1 MQDRLPAEK
10 NAASR
15 PAVATRADPGPD
27 PEPARVRAA
36 GRADPGRLSSVRNAA
51 RLLKEFSGVD
61 RELGV
66 TELSG
71 RLGLGKST
79 VHRLLATL
87 AEERLLERDAASGR
101 YRLGLGLYELGAV
114 VAAHVDLHEA
124 AMPALVSLRQ
134 RTGETVQ
141 VAVLDGLEAVYV
153 ERLDSPHTLRIFSR
167 VGHRLPAHC
176 TSSGK
181 VLLAGLPPETLD
193 ARLAQWKP
201 VAMTPRTITDE
212 QALRAELRTVAQRGW
227 AENVEEGELG
237 VASVGAPIRGMDGT
251 VTAAISVAGP
261 ISRVR
266 GASLRRFSGPVV
278 EAANA
283 ISRRLGYRG

>member
-10 NAASR
+10 N
-15 PAVATRADPGPD
+15 TRS
-27 PEPARVRAA
+27 
-36 GRADPGRLSSVRNAA
+36 RADPGRLSSVRNAA

-87 AEERLLERDAASGR
+87 AEERLLERNAASGR

-141 VAVLDGLEAVYV
+141 VAVLDGLEVVYV

-167 VGHRLPAHC
+167 VGHRLPAPC

-181 VLLAGLPPETLD
+181 VLLAGLPPATLD

-201 VAMTPRTITDE
+201 VAMTPHSITDAR
-212 QALRAELRTVAQRGW
+212 ALRAELHLVTRRGW

-237 VASVGAPIRGMDGT
+237 VASVGAPIRGMDGA
-251 VTAAISVAGP
+251 VTASISVAGP
-261 ISRVR
+261 IARIK

-278 EAANA
+278 EAAQA

>member
-1 MQDRLPAEK
+1 MSTV
-10 NAASR
+10 SR
-15 PAVATRADPGPD
+15 R
-27 PEPARVRAA
+27 
-36 GRADPGRLSSVRNAA
+36 DPGRLSSVRNAA

-61 RELGV
+61 RQLGV
-66 TELSG
+66 TELSA
-71 RLGLGKST
+71 RLGLAKST

-87 AEERLLERDAASGR
+87 AEERLLERDAATGR
-101 YRLGLGLYELGAV
+101 YRLGLGIYELGAV
-114 VAAHVDLHEA
+114 VTAHVDLHEA

-181 VLLAGLPPETLD
+181 VLLAGLPAQTLD
-193 ARLAQWKP
+193 ARLSQWRP
-201 VAMTPRTITDE
+201 VRMTPRTITDE
-212 QALRAELRTVAQRGW
+212 QVLRAELRMIAQRGW

-237 VASVGAPIRGMDGT
+237 VASVGAPIRGIDGE

-261 ISRVR
+261 IARVK
-266 GASLRRFSGPVV
+266 GASLRRFSGAVV
-278 EAANA
+278 DAASA

>member
-10 NAASR
+10 NARS
-15 PAVATRADPGPD
+15 GS
-27 PEPARVRAA
+27 AR
-36 GRADPGRLSSVRNAA
+36 RADPGRLSSVRNAA
-51 RLLKEFSGVD
+51 RLLREFSGVD

-227 AENVEEGELG
+227 AENVEEGEPG

-266 GASLRRFSGPVV
+266 GASLRRFCGPVI

>member
-1 MQDRLPAEK
+1 MSTV
-10 NAASR
+10 SR
-15 PAVATRADPGPD
+15 R
-27 PEPARVRAA
+27 
-36 GRADPGRLSSVRNAA
+36 DPGRLSSVRNAA

-61 RELGV
+61 RQLGV
-66 TELSG
+66 TELSA

-87 AEERLLERDAASGR
+87 AEERLLERDAVSGR
-101 YRLGLGLYELGAV
+101 YRLGLGIYELGAV
-114 VAAHVDLHEA
+114 VTAHVDLHEA

-181 VLLAGLPPETLD
+181 VLLAGLPAQTLD
-193 ARLAQWKP
+193 ARLRQWQP
-201 VAMTPRTITDE
+201 VRMTPRTITDE
-212 QALRAELRTVAQRGW
+212 QVLRAELRMIAQRGW
-227 AENVEEGELG
+227 AENIEEGEPG
-237 VASVGAPIRGMDGT
+237 VASVGAPIRGIDGG

-261 ISRVR
+261 IARVK
-266 GASLRRFSGPVV
+266 GASLRRFSGAVV
-278 EAANA
+278 DAASV

>member
-193 ARLAQWKP
+193 ARLAQWK
-201 VAMTPRTITDE
+201 
-212 QALRAELRTVAQRGW
+212 ALRAELRTVAQRGW

-237 VASVGAPIRGMDGT
+237 VASVGAPIRGMDGA

-261 ISRVR
+261 ISRVK
-266 GASLRRFSGPVV
+266 GASLRRFCGPVV
-278 EAANA
+278 EAAA
-283 ISRRLGYRG
+283 VISRRLGYRG

>member
-10 NAASR
+10 NATSR
-15 PAVATRADPGPD
+15 PAVTTRADPGPGA
-27 PEPARVRAA
+27 EPARGRPA

-71 RLGLGKST
+71 RLGLAKST

-181 VLLAGLPPETLD
+181 VLLAGLSPETLD

-201 VAMTPRTITDE
+201 VAMTAHTITDE

-227 AENVEEGELG
+227 AENVEEGEPG

-283 ISRRLGYRG
+283 ISRRHGYRG

>member
-71 RLGLGKST
+71 RLGLAKST

-181 VLLAGLPPETLD
+181 VLLAGLSPETLD

-201 VAMTPRTITDE
+201 VAMTAHTITDE

-227 AENVEEGELG
+227 AENVEEGEPG

-278 EAANA
+278 EAAA
-283 ISRRLGYRG
+283 VISRRLGYRG

>member
-1 MQDRLPAEK
+1 MTT
-10 NAASR
+10 
-15 PAVATRADPGPD
+15 V
-27 PEPARVRAA
+27 
-36 GRADPGRLSSVRNAA
+36 GRRDPGRLSSVRNAA

-61 RELGV
+61 RQLGV
-66 TELSG
+66 TELAA

-87 AEERLLERDAASGR
+87 ADERLLEHDAVSGR
-101 YRLGLGLYELGAV
+101 YRLGLGIYELGAV
-114 VAAHVDLHEA
+114 VTAHVDLHEA
-124 AMPALVSLRQ
+124 AMPALVSLRE

-153 ERLDSPHTLRIFSR
+153 ERLDSPHTVRVFSR

-181 VLLAGLPPETLD
+181 ALLAGLPPPLLD
-193 ARLAQWKP
+193 ARLRHWQP

-212 QALRAELRTVAQRGW
+212 AALRAELRMIAQRGW
-227 AENVEEGELG
+227 AENVEEGEVG
-237 VASVGAPIRGMDGT
+237 VASVGAPIRGIDGG
-251 VTAAISVAGP
+251 VTAAVSVAGP
-261 ISRVR
+261 IARVK
-266 GASLRRFSGPVV
+266 GASLRRFSGAVV
-278 EAANA
+278 EAASS